1 MGIVYC
7 IHDPTSLIYVGNMFE
22 TETEGEGRIFKKS
35 YLSFYVCFFIYIGS
49 MIAATI
55 LTVIFCVVSL
65 VRFMENHK
73 YA

>member
-1 MGIVYC
+1 MWEICLKLKLKVKDEYLKKV
-7 IHDPTSLIYVGNMFE
+7 IYHFMFVSL
-22 TETEGEGRIFKKS
+22 
-35 YLSFYVCFFIYIGS
+35 YIGS

-55 LTVIFCVVSL
+55 LTAIFCVVSL